1 MHFSR
6 RPSTSNSFAKFNIG
20 FKKKHIIL
28 VIVDRIPT
36 GKLLLSRIYGEQKVD
51 QLVVVDIDQIA
62 LIFGTVAEQTAEN
75 RRPDRQ
81 ILIADEY
88 HFPITDQLLISQ
100 QIRVTEVDC
109 CTDSVASS
117 VSIQSLQHLHCSII
131 PIDVTTS
138 STLLHHC
145 CNKMPTLSRFS
156 TTMPHATLEL
166 SSWSELKAMNVS

>member
-20 FKKKHIIL
+20 FKEEKILKQKTERKKHIIL
-28 VIVDRIPT
+28 VIVDQIPT

-75 RRPDRQ
+75 RRPNRQ

-88 HFPITDQLLISQ
+88 HFPIADQLLISQ

-131 PIDVTTS
+131 GLRRYFFKFIT
-138 STLLHHC
+138 
-145 CNKMPTLSRFS
+145 
-156 TTMPHATLEL
+156 
-166 SSWSELKAMNVS
+166 